1 MVNPITSQ
9 AASFITAPAQ
19 ADVQLDDL
27 TTKAQT
33 QVNPSEKA
41 ETQAQGQNHSKQPQ
55 VKTWPQRKPMGDI
68 IEPPKSSLDTAIEQ
82 LNNKL
87 KPWST
92 GVRFDIDPDSQRLV
106 VSLVDSESG
115 DVIRTVPSEA
125 VLQISRMI
133 TQFQGNGINTKA

>member
-1 MVNPITSQ
+1 MVNPIASQ
-9 AASFITAPAQ
+9 AASFFPASHPT
-19 ADVQLDDL
+19 DVQFDPNS
-27 TTKAQT
+27 KAEV
-33 QVNPSEKA
+33 QVNPSDKP
-41 ETQAQGQNHSKQPQ
+41 ETQAQGQQHPKPPPA
-55 VKTWPQRKPMGDI
+55 KTWPQRKPMGDI

-92 GVRFDIDPDSQRLV
+92 GVRFDVDPDTQRLI

-133 TQFQGNGINTKA
+133 TECQGNGINTKA